1 MVFVAGI
8 VASVALTSVSEPV
21 ARPIHYESFKQ
32 GKSYFHAVV
41 ADMSVNKVTAEASYS
56 SQLTSVWNLISQ
68 RQPAAAITGTFFAFE
83 NQQPVAD
90 VVVDGNLVA
99 SGYRGSAVGVDWDGK
114 VHIFD
119 TKFQQP
125 IEWYSYR
132 HLIRGTVRL
141 ISDGN
146 VAPNPKA
153 QHFTDK
159 NIWGRAARTGVGL
172 TKDNRLVM
180 MATPNKMTLSEF
192 GKAMKRLGVHNAV
205 SLDGGGS
212 TMLYYRGEL
221 VLSPKRSLSNLFIL
235 HERPPVKQ

>member
-8 VASVALTSVSEPV
+8 LAAVALAPVSEPA
-21 ARPIHYESFKQ
+21 ARPIRYESFKQ
-32 GKSYFHAVV
+32 GKLYFHAVV
-41 ADMSVNKVTAEASYS
+41 ADMSQDKVTAEACYS
-56 SQLTSVWNLISQ
+56 DRLTGAWNLISQ
-68 RQPAAAITGTFFAFE
+68 RQPAAAITGTFFGFKS
-83 NQQPVAD
+83 QQPVAD

-99 SGYRGSAVGVDWDGK
+99 SGNRGSAVGVDWQGK

-119 TKFQQP
+119 TQFQQP

-141 ISDGN
+141 ISDGK
-146 VAPNPKA
+146 VSPNPKA

-159 NIWGRAARTGVGL
+159 SIWGRAARTGVGL
-172 TKDNRLVM
+172 TKDDRLVL
-180 MATPNKMTLSEF
+180 MATPNKVTLSEF
-192 GKAMKRLGVHNAV
+192 GRAMKKLGVTNAV

-221 VLSPKRSLSNLFIL
+221 VLSPRRNLSNLFIL
-235 HERPPVKQ
+235 HERAPVKH